1 MSILVVN
8 SDSSSVKF
16 QLLDMEGGERR
27 LIKGVTDRIGLHE
40 PFGQEGR
47 LTSATA
53 RRALPPAAA

>member
-8 SDSSSVKF
+8 SGSSSVKF
-16 QLLDMEGGERR
+16 QLLDMEGGER

-47 LTSATA
+47 LTAATA
-53 RRALPPAAA
+53 RRAMPPAAA